1 MSDLPE
7 AGTPPAALAAR
18 YDDRYL
24 AGIHCFNRA
33 EYFDAHEVWE
43 ALWMDCESAD
53 RRFFQ
58 SLIQAAVSL
67 YHWGNGNRTGADRLF
82 HSGQRYMQPY
92 CPKYNGLEVA
102 CFWAEVQRVFSE
114 PDFRPTIVLDPPPTE
129 VHHE

>member
-1 MSDLPE
+1 MSELPDSGNPHALPV
-7 AGTPPAALAAR
+7 AGYDGR
-18 YDDRYL
+18 YF
-24 AGIHCFNRA
+24 AGIRCFNRA

-82 HSGQRYMQPY
+82 HSGKRCMEPY
-92 CPKYNGLEVA
+92 GPNYHGLDVA
-102 CFWAEVQRVFSE
+102 SFWADVERVFSD
-114 PDFRPTIVLDPPPTE
+114 PDFRPTIVLDPPPDRGSP
-129 VHHE
+129 